1 LVTGGSSGREPLPE
15 FKTIVPC
22 AGASLRTP
30 TLRLGALIDAN
41 GNLTSDGTKTYFWN
55 ALNQL
60 VEVKE
65 GSTTIATFEYDGK
78 GRRTEKAAGG
88 ITRTY
93 IYDSEDIVEE
103 RVSGPPHYERRLPN
117 GALEVSEPHSV
128 TDWVVY
134 NVRVSQAEK
143 GNTDVEPA
151 LADAAALLRE
161 SLVKCSVILSS
172 MPTPSAIRS
181 PSCVS
186 IR

>member
-1 LVTGGSSGREPLPE
+1 MAEPA
-15 FKTIVPC
+15 VC
-22 AGASLRTP
+22 AP
-30 TLRLGALIDAN
+30 IDAN